1 MQGFSL
7 AMPAM
12 GDLLLSIAMLGA
24 IALLGGSFLVLRR
37 GDRKHAILMLIAALV
52 VFANVAIW
60 MMPVPA

>member
-1 MQGFSL
+1 
-7 AMPAM
+7 M

-37 GDRKHAILMLIAALV
+37 GDKKHAILMLIAALV